1 MDPAAR
7 FRAIFDVA
15 YPALGRYALYRGVSR
30 ADAEDLVG
38 ATLEVAW
45 RKIDE
50 VPMDD
55 PLPWL
60 YAVERNLL
68 MNLRRSNVRHTTLRA
83 KLPTAEATPGPD
95 HEPMDPDH
103 ERLRCA
109 LDVLAV
115 DDREILRLVAW
126 DELTPSQAAIV
137 LGISGVAARTR
148 LHRARRRLANQLE
161 LDEQHRAGIGQMP
174 EASSEPKRSVEVTD
188 G

>member
-15 YPALGRYALYRGVSR
+15 YPALGRYALYRGVSK

-45 RKIDE
+45 RKLNE

-68 MNLRRSNVRHTTLRA
+68 MNLRRSNHRHTTLLA
-83 KLPTAEATPGPD
+83 KLPTAEATPATD
-95 HEPMDPDH
+95 LEPMDPDQ
-103 ERLRCA
+103 ERLRSA
-109 LDVLAV
+109 LGALAV

-126 DELTPSQAAIV
+126 DELTPSQASIV
-137 LGISGVAARTR
+137 LGISSVAARTR
-148 LHRARRRLANQLE
+148 LHRARRRLATQFELE
-161 LDEQHRAGIGQMP
+161 QYRRDVGQMP
-174 EASSEPKRSVEVTD
+174 DSSSQPEQSIEVSD

>member
-7 FRAIFDVA
+7 FRAIFDLT

-30 ADAEDLVG
+30 TDAEDLVG

-68 MNLRRSNVRHTTLRA
+68 MNLRRSNHRHTTLLA
-83 KLPTAEATPGPD
+83 KLPTAEAT
-95 HEPMDPDH
+95 
-103 ERLRCA
+103 
-109 LDVLAV
+109 
-115 DDREILRLVAW
+115 
-126 DELTPSQAAIV
+126 QAATV

-148 LHRARRRLANQLE
+148 LHRARRRLAAQLE
-161 LDEQHRAGIGQMP
+161 LDEQRRSGIRQKP
-174 EASSEPKRSVEVTD
+174 DANSEPKRSVEVTD